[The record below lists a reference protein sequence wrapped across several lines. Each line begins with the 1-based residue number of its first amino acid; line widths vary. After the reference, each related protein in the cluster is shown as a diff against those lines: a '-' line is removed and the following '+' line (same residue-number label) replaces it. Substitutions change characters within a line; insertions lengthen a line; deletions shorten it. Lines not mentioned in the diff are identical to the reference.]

1 MSISESFYT
10 REDRHRVPTLD
21 EFKKYF
27 SDAKHYFSFFDVETI
42 KTALRTIALKDL
54 SKEVHIPAERFFCS
68 WEYRYYIQKQNFPI
82 SAKNVTMQYA
92 EFERDVIKGGKVVK
106 EEVSGI
112 VPCYSILI
120 PQTTYTFEPKF
131 FRECLLIEYPYLAK
145 YNFTCYHFD
154 SGKVDIYIQPR
165 VDKSKGTNPA
175 LTQLSYSFYCPIQA
189 LKERNI
195 HIAYKRHMLYFL
207 EYFNPAKFKTVP
219 STQVLEWQ
227 AIMLNIINEPDIIEF
242 KEDVTKGPEAV
253 VQEQIKNTEF
263 EVVLPILVTVDG
275 TRKIRVVLP
284 DNASDDTII
293 KAALKKFMENTVHN
307 MRYDSSKPYRI
318 NKVD

>member
-27 SDAKHYFSFFDVETI
+27 LNAKYYLSFFNIETI
-42 KTALRTIALKDL
+42 KTALQTIELKDL
-54 SKEVHIPAERFFCS
+54 SKEVHIPAEQFFCS
-68 WEYRYYIQKQNFPI
+68 FEYKYYVQKQNFPV

-92 EFERDVIKGGKVVK
+92 EFERDVTKGRKVVK
-106 EEVSGI
+106 EKVSGI

-120 PQTTYTFEPKF
+120 PQTTYSFEPKF

-154 SGKVDIYIQPR
+154 SEKVDIYIQPR

-195 HIAYKRHMLYFL
+195 YIAYRRHMLYFL
-207 EYFNPAKFKTVP
+207 EYYNPVLFKGVSP
-219 STQVLEWQ
+219 AQVLEWQ

-242 KEDVTKGPEAV
+242 KEDVTKGPIEA
-253 VQEQIKNTEF
+253 QPQIKNTEF
-263 EVVLPILVTVDG
+263 EVTLPILVTVDG

-284 DNASDDTII
+284 DNTDEETII
-293 KAALKKFMENTVHN
+293 KEALKKFKEYSLHN
-307 MRYDSSKPYRI
+307 MKYDSSKPYKI

>member
-27 SDAKHYFSFFDVETI
+27 LNAKYYLSFFNIETI
-42 KTALRTIALKDL
+42 KTALQTIELKDL
-54 SKEVHIPAERFFCS
+54 SKEVHIPAEQFFCS
-68 WEYRYYIQKQNFPI
+68 FEYKYYVQKQNFPI

-92 EFERDVIKGGKVVK
+92 EFERDVVKGRKVVK
-106 EEVSGI
+106 EKVSGI

-120 PQTTYTFEPKF
+120 PQTTYIFEPKF
-131 FRECLLIEYPYLAK
+131 FKKCLLIEYPYLSK
-145 YNFTCYHFD
+145 YNFTCYYFD
-154 SGKVDIYIQPR
+154 KENVDIYIQPSI
-165 VDKSKGTNPA
+165 DKSKNTNPA

-207 EYFNPAKFKTVP
+207 EYYNPVQFKGVSP
-219 STQVLEWQ
+219 AQVLEWQ

-242 KEDVTKGPEAV
+242 KEDVTKGPIEA
-253 VQEQIKNTEF
+253 QPQIKNTEF
-263 EVVLPILVTVDG
+263 EVTLPILITVDD

-284 DNASDDTII
+284 DNTDEETII
-293 KAALKKFMENTVHN
+293 KEALKKFKENSLHN
-307 MRYDSSKPYRI
+307 MKYDSSKSYKI